1 MQFALSKN
9 LRGLIKMGGFEKA
22 KTLFLCEWLKRVG
35 SKAKILE
42 VTQMKISDLHATQKS
57 DKYELSKNLQGHT
70 SSSLPSC
77 SIARDNKDFP
87 MEALA

>member
-1 MQFALSKN
+1 
-9 LRGLIKMGGFEKA
+9 MGGIEKA
-22 KTLFLCEWLKRVG
+22 KTLFLCEWLKRVDN
-35 SKAKILE
+35 KANIQE
-42 VTQMKISDLHATQKS
+42 VTQMKISDSHGSQKS

-77 SIARDNKDFP
+77 SIASDNKDFP